1 MSADNAFSLS
11 RRSLLATG
19 FALSVQPVMAETLI
33 HTDAAGLDS
42 GEAVIEAGDRNI
54 PGYWAAPSAPGTF
67 PTIVVIH
74 EIFGVHE
81 WVKDVC
87 RRLAKSGYFAVAPD
101 LYVRQGEVVNKPDID
116 QVLAV
121 VQKVPDSQVMSDIDS
136 TLRWAGGTGKANITK
151 IGVTGFCWGG
161 REVWLYSAHNPKV
174 NAGVAWYG
182 PLAGT
187 TNELKPTHPV
197 DIAGTLTVPVLGLY
211 GGADTGITADTVDQ
225 MRHNLRA
232 GQGSEIIVFP
242 DTPHGFAAD
251 YRPSYREGPAKDGW
265 KKMLDWFKHH
275 GVG

>member
-11 RRSLLATG
+11 RRGLLATG

-42 GEAVIEAGDRNI
+42 GEAVIETGDRTI
-54 PGYWAAPSAPGTF
+54 PGYWAATSAPGAF

-81 WVKDVC
+81 WIKDVC

-101 LYVRQGEVVNKPDID
+101 LYVRQGNVINQPDID

-121 VQKVPDSQVMSDIDS
+121 VQKVPDAQVMSDIDA
-136 TLRWAGGTGKANITK
+136 TLRWAAGTGKANVAK

-161 REVWLYSAHNPKV
+161 REVWMYSAHNPKV

-182 PLAGT
+182 PLAGA

-197 DIAGTLTVPVLGLY
+197 DIAGTLAVPVLGLY
-211 GGADTGITADTVDQ
+211 GGADTGITADSVEQ
-225 MRHNLRA
+225 MRHNLHA

-275 GVG
+275 GVA